1 MKSLLNK
8 DKSTIDRVRYEKFGG
23 IVSCLQ
29 PPFLAWVDR
38 DFMRTIGYSDS
49 PLWSKGNCN
58 AKYLSA
64 PTEVHASVTNR
75 CTQQCDGCYMDSKQD
90 CENELTTV
98 EWKQYLKTLRD
109 MGVFHVALGGGE
121 AFEREDFEELVSY
134 CREIGLVPNLTTNG
148 QAIGER
154 EVEICKKMG
163 QINISIDGINNR
175 FNSNGRNGSFEKADM
190 AIKVLKRAGIRVGIN
205 CVVSSKNYSY
215 IKEVVQ
221 YAVRRRLN
229 EVEFLKYKPS
239 GRGRQRY
246 EEYSLSQ
253 EMIRGFY
260 PLLMKFSN
268 KFKIELKID
277 CSFIPA
283 LVYHKPP
290 KDELEKLAVT
300 GCDGGNLLMSVRND
314 GNFAGCSFVANSEPV
329 SEIKSRWHS
338 SKHLKS
344 FRMLVDRAQE
354 PCRSCEYLSV
364 CRCGCR
370 AVALYNNTDFFA
382 PDPECP
388 TVYDY
393 NRKEIYDEKAKS
405 YPA

>member
-1 MKSLLNK
+1 MSIQQPE
-8 DKSTIDRVRYEKFGG
+8 IDRVRYESFGG

-38 DFMRTIGYSDS
+38 DYMRGIGYKDS
-49 PLWSKGNCN
+49 PLWNNETRDRG
-58 AKYLSA
+58 YLSA
-64 PTEVHASVTNR
+64 PTEVHISVTNR
-75 CTQQCDGCYMDSKQD
+75 CSQQCDGCYMDSKQS

-98 EWKQYLKTLRD
+98 EWKQHLKALRD

-121 AFEREDFEELVSY
+121 AFEREDFGELVSY

-163 QINISIDGINNR
+163 QVNISIDGINSH
-175 FNSNGRNGSFEKADM
+175 FTINGRNGSFEKADG
-190 AIKVLKRAGIRVGIN
+190 AIKALKKAEVQVGIN
-205 CVVSSKNYSY
+205 CVVSMKNFPFLQ
-215 IKEVVQ
+215 EVVQ
-221 YAVRRRLN
+221 YAAKKGLS

-253 EMIRGFY
+253 EMIRQFY
-260 PLLMKFSN
+260 PILIKYS
-268 KFKIELKID
+268 KEYKIELKID

-283 LVYHKPP
+283 LVYYKPP

-300 GCDGGNLLMSVRND
+300 GCDGGNLLMSIRSN
-314 GNFAGCSFVANSEPV
+314 GCFTGCSFVDNDEHISG
-329 SEIKSRWHS
+329 IKNKWETSG
-338 SKHLKS
+338 HLND
-344 FRMLVDRAQE
+344 FRKLVNKAKE
-354 PCRSCEYLSV
+354 PCKSCEYLSI

-370 AVALYNNTDFFA
+370 AVVLYNNTDFFA

-388 TVYDY
+388 IVYDY
-393 NRKEIYDEKAKS
+393 NMKEDML
-405 YPA
+405 